1 MRLLFDIETDN
12 LLPKVSKLHMISCVD
27 IDSGKK
33 YSFFEP
39 SRKNMSNGISSPH
52 YAGNI
57 KDGLELLTH
66 ADTLLGH
73 NIIGYDIPALHKLTG
88 FHYDKEII
96 DTLVLSYMM
105 FPEIKNMDFARAE
118 QKQREGKEHIPIKFY
133 GRHSLEAWGHRLGE
147 YKGDFSDYENF
158 TQEMVNYCEQD
169 VNVNF
174 EMWNRF
180 QKTLPPMDAIKL
192 EMDVAKICFE
202 QEQFGVLF
210 DKEKGQ
216 ALYDKLNAM
225 RDDIRVDLRSTFRGW
240 KKEMKTPQ
248 YFQIDYQGQV
258 FRESTQAG
266 VTSTAYLSLKA
277 QGIKATKKS
286 LQELITA
293 GPNKYRIVHF
303 NPASN
308 LHVARA
314 FSEKYGWVPKEFNEK
329 DGSPR
334 INTEILKKLPFKEAK
349 QLIEY
354 EVLQDRCEKL
364 NEGRKAPYLKVL
376 DAENRI
382 HGSLISCGTPTYRAT
397 HRNPNLSQ
405 VPAGTVPYGMEFREL
420 FTVPKGYY
428 MCGTDAEGLELRA
441 LAHYLYPYDN
451 GVFAKAASEGKKE
464 DGTDPHTVN
473 MKAMGLDSRDL
484 CKTVTYA
491 VLYGAGPGKV
501 KLEVGCT
508 FPKAKA
514 LIDRFTARVLGYS
527 TLLSTIENRFE
538 ENIPLISLDGRK
550 LSIRKKFAVL
560 NTLIQS
566 AGAIICKRWMVFN
579 DTSFRELG
587 FKTTPWYV
595 PKTEKDLIQQIIW
608 SHDEFQYQ
616 VHECVDQVELKNI
629 LKQNMKLTEKY
640 YKVKCPL
647 DCGVDFG
654 LTWASTH

>member
-1 MRLLFDIETDN
+1 MRNLFDIETDN
-12 LLPKVSKLHMISCVD
+12 LLPKVSKLHMISCIDV
-27 IDSGKK
+27 DSGLQRT
-33 YSFFEP
+33 FFNP
-39 SRKNMSNGISSPH
+39 KDKIKSPH
-52 YAGNI
+52 YAGNL
-57 KDGLELLTH
+57 KDGLELLE
-66 ADTLLGH
+66 ASDTLLGH

-88 FHYDKEII
+88 FNYDKEII

-105 FPEIKNMDFARAE
+105 YPEIKNMDFARAE
-118 QKQREGKEHIPIKFY
+118 QKAAEGKQHIPIQFY
-133 GRHSLEAWGHRLGE
+133 GRHSLEAWGHRLGN

-158 TQEMVNYCEQD
+158 TQEMVDYGEQD
-169 VNVNF
+169 PRVNF

-216 ALYDKLNAM
+216 ALYDKLNLM

-248 YFQIDYQGQV
+248 YFEIKYEDQV

-266 VTSTAYLSLKA
+266 VASTAYLSLKA

-286 LQELITA
+286 LQEKITA
-293 GPNKYRIVHF
+293 GPNKYRLVHF

-364 NEGRKAPYLKVL
+364 NEGRKSPYLKVL
-376 DAENRI
+376 DDQNRI
-382 HGSLISCGTPTYRAT
+382 HGALVSCGTPTYRAT
-397 HRNPNLSQ
+397 HKNPNISQ
-405 VPAGTVPYGMEFREL
+405 VPSSEVEYGMEFREL

-428 MCGTDAEGLELRA
+428 MCGTDAEGLEMRG
-441 LAHYLYPYDN
+441 LAHYLYPYDG
-451 GVFAKAASEGKKE
+451 GVFAKASSEGKKE
-464 DGTDPHTVN
+464 DGTDPHTLN
-473 MKAMGLDSRDL
+473 MKAMRIDSRGTAKV
-484 CKTVTYA
+484 CFYSII
-491 VLYGAGPGKV
+491 YGAGAGRVKV
-501 KLEVGCT
+501 ELDT
-508 FPKAKA
+508 TYPKAKA
-514 LIDRFTARVLGYS
+514 LIERFTAGVAGYAD
-527 TLLSTIENRFE
+527 LLAAIEERFI
-538 ENIPLISLDGRK
+538 NGIPLLSLDGRK
-550 LSIRKKFAVL
+550 LSIRKQFAVL
-560 NTLIQS
+560 STLIQS
-566 AGAIICKRWMVFN
+566 SGAIICKRWMVLN
-579 DTSFRELG
+579 DQSFRDLG
-587 FKTTPWYV
+587 WKTTPWYA
-595 PKTEKDLIQQIIW
+595 PKTEADIIQQIIW

-616 VHECVDQVELKNI
+616 VHECVDQQELKSI
-629 LKQNMKLTEKY
+629 LKQNMKFTEKY